1 MDSRHKILVIED
13 EQAIAMTIRDR
24 RASECYAVAVAPD
37 GEEGYKLAR
46 SGGYSLVVLDLML
59 PEKDGVEV
67 CRDLRA
73 RHISVPILMLTAR
86 DQIADK
92 VVGLKMGADDYLTKP
107 FDMSEL
113 LARVEALLRRTAPR
127 SEAGTSYEIGPFT
140 LDLRRQEL
148 VRDGQVTPLSTQ
160 EYKLLCYLHEH
171 RGEVLDRDELLTA
184 VWGYDETVYT
194 RTVDVHIAWL
204 RQKLDDSRRQSL
216 IVTIR
221 GRGYKLV
228 DE

>member
-1 MDSRHKILVIED
+1 MDSRHKILVVED

-24 RASECYAVAVAPD
+24 LESEGYAVTVAPD

-92 VVGLKMGADDYLTKP
+92 VVGLKTGADDYLTKP

-127 SEAGTSYEIGPFT
+127 SEAGASYKIGPFT

-148 VRDGQVTPLSTQ
+148 VRDGEVTPLSTQ

>member
-1 MDSRHKILVIED
+1 MDSRHKILVVED

-24 RASECYAVAVAPD
+24 LESEGYAVTVAPD

-127 SEAGTSYEIGPFT
+127 SEAGASYKIGPFT

-148 VRDGQVTPLSTQ
+148 VRDGEVTPLSTQ